1 MNAETPMTDL
11 RAELNAARS
20 ASSSA
25 TRMKS
30 RLLANISLPS
40 LAVGGIGLLA
50 LAGSVLWN
58 FGLPSLGGNMPS
70 PASMPPAHVLPL
82 PSPPAASLPPSGI
95 TPMTKAPSAPISSA
109 AATSALPPTP
119 AVPAAS
125 PVKTAAPSAVQDAN
139 TAHDVI
145 TAAPTITVSS
155 DPTHTADATLFADAA
170 ARPVPALQPRTAELG
185 TVVVPDGVHRLRLTQ
200 TKPGEVIRSIQ
211 YFQGWTLVQD
221 KRPSSN
227 DVVAT
232 LTQDVANLAGEVVL
246 SFSYTTDV
254 KGNPFAILRTPRIA
268 DGKDITVDFG
278 PGGGGQ
284 ATPAVSNTKE
294 SITYLALTALQLDY
308 LKAGGLVQ
316 ISIPAAATGG
326 ASVSV
331 SVHSDGLKAALA
343 ALPSVM
349 DTRKPEKS

>member
-11 RAELNAARS
+11 RADLESARI

-50 LAGSVLWN
+50 LAGSVAWN
-58 FGLPSLGGNMPS
+58 VGMPGLGGNAPS
-70 PASMPPAHVLPL
+70 PPSTPPAHVLPL
-82 PSPPAASLPPSGI
+82 PSPPVASLPPSGI
-95 TPMTKAPSAPISSA
+95 APMAKASMAPISPA
-109 AATSALPPTP
+109 AAPPALPPTQS
-119 AVPAAS
+119 APAAS
-125 PVKTAAPSAVQDAN
+125 PATISAPSAGESAN
-139 TAHDVI
+139 TARDAI
-145 TAAPTITVSS
+145 TAAPTITVSP
-155 DPTHTADATLFADAA
+155 DPTRIADATLFADAA

-185 TVVVPDGVHRLRLTQ
+185 TVVMPDGVRRLRLTQ

-211 YFQGWTLVQD
+211 YFQSWTLVQD

-246 SFSYTTDV
+246 SFAYTTDV
-254 KGNPFAILRTPRIA
+254 KGNPFAILRTPRVA

-278 PGGGGQ
+278 PGGGGE
-284 ATPAVSNTKE
+284 AAPAVSNAKE
-294 SITYLALTALQLDY
+294 SITYVALTALQLDY

-331 SVHSDGLKAALA
+331 SVHSDGFRAALA
-343 ALPSVM
+343 ALPAVM
-349 DTRKPEKS
+349 DTRKPEKL

>member
-11 RAELNAARS
+11 RADLDSARI

-25 TRMKS
+25 TRTKS

-40 LAVGGIGLLA
+40 LAVGGIGLLT
-50 LAGSVLWN
+50 LAGSVVWN
-58 FGLPSLGGNMPS
+58 VGLPGLGGNAPS
-70 PASMPPAHVLPL
+70 PASPPPAHVLPL
-82 PSPPAASLPPSGI
+82 PASPVASLPPSGI
-95 TPMTKAPSAPISSA
+95 TPMSKASATP
-109 AATSALPPTP
+109 ALPPTQS
-119 AVPAAS
+119 APAAS
-125 PVKTAAPSAVQDAN
+125 PAPTSAASSTESANAARN
-139 TAHDVI
+139 VI
-145 TAAPTITVSS
+145 PAPPTITVSP
-155 DPTHTADATLFADAA
+155 DPTRTADATLFTDAA
-170 ARPVPALQPRTAELG
+170 ARPVPALQPRTAGLG
-185 TVVVPDGVHRLRLTQ
+185 AVVMPDGVRRLRLTQ

-246 SFSYTTDV
+246 SFAYTTDV

-278 PGGGGQ
+278 PGGAGE

-294 SITYLALTALQLDY
+294 SITYVALTALQLDY

-326 ASVSV
+326 SSVSV
-331 SVHSDGLKAALA
+331 SVHSDGFRAALA